1 MCDAEYS
8 FLLWISVRV
17 GLSDAVFAES
27 ALRRLEKKKANLL
40 ICRYKEENHRRAA
53 TPSQDNGITA
63 YRVKVG
69 RLFLFYGNNVAS
81 DENND

>member
-8 FLLWISVRV
+8 FSLWISVRV
-17 GLSDAVFAES
+17 GVSTAIFQNHRWNILKKRVVS
-27 ALRRLEKKKANLL
+27 AMIEVQKK
-40 ICRYKEENHRRAA
+40 ENHRRAA